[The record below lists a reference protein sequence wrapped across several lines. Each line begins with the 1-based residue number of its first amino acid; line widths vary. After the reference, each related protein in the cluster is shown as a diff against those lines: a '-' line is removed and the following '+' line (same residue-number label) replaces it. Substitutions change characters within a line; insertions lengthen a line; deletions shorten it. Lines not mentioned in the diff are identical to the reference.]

1 MPFLLVTLILE
12 SLITLKH
19 FIHISWENFNS
30 KLKASY
36 STMLLVQSNPILN
49 EKASIVPL
57 EEVKKIRA
65 PTPVPD

>member
-12 SLITLKH
+12 SLITLKNC
-19 FIHISWENFNS
+19 IHISWEHFNS
-30 KLKASY
+30 KIKASY
-36 STMLLVQSNPILN
+36 STILLVQSNPILN